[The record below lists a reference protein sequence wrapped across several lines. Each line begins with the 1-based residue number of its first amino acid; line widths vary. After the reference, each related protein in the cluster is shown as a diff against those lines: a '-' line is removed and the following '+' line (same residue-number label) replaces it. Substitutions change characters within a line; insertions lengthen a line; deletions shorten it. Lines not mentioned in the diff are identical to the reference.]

1 MVTKGSIED
10 RIWIASATRTVPFA
24 CLSYGWLDM
33 RFGRMDKEGRVIV
46 SQRLFKMYLS
56 FWFYLGIVRPTGQET
71 IAIDEIV
78 CYSQFWRRNMSQHV
92 GPYREAPE
100 CLPYKCLLRR
110 QKEWGENMS
119 SRLYCGFCGKEW
131 VRWGKQLHRLRME

>member
-1 MVTKGSIED
+1 
-10 RIWIASATRTVPFA
+10 
-24 CLSYGWLDM
+24 M

-78 CYSQFWRRNMSQHV
+78 CYSQF
-92 GPYREAPE
+92 
-100 CLPYKCLLRR
+100 
-110 QKEWGENMS
+110 
-119 SRLYCGFCGKEW
+119 
-131 VRWGKQLHRLRME
+131 